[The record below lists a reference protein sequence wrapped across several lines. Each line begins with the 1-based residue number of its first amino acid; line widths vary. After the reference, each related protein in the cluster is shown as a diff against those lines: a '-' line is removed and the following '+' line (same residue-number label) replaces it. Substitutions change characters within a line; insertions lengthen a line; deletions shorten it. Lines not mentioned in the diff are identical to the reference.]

1 MAPVDLMKINSEELA
16 KFLDSFDHVISDCDG
31 VLWASEPLP
40 GVGDF
45 IKFMKQIGKKVHFLS
60 NNSIRSDENYSKFFK
75 NAGIE
80 DGIENLTIPSKAIA
94 EYLKSINF
102 DKHVYC
108 VTCQETIKTLEA
120 NGFKCKYGTMAPVNL
135 VEANLDV
142 FQKFLDSFDHV
153 FSDCD
158 EGTGE
163 FIKLMK
169 QHGKKV
175 HFLSNNSM
183 RSKEEYKEHF
193 DNENLTIPSI
203 AIAEYLKSMNFD
215 KQVYCVTCPETKKV
229 LESYGFKCK
238 YGPDVGFDNF
248 ADYGQ
253 YLKDDLD
260 IGAVVF
266 DSDYKVNMPKMYKA
280 QAYLRRPEVL
290 FFNGPTD
297 KHGFIGEHGTGLG

>member
-1 MAPVDLMKINSEELA
+1 
-16 KFLDSFDHVISDCDG
+16 
-31 VLWASEPLP
+31 
-40 GVGDF
+40 
-45 IKFMKQIGKKVHFLS
+45 
-60 NNSIRSDENYSKFFK
+60 
-75 NAGIE
+75 
-80 DGIENLTIPSKAIA
+80 
-94 EYLKSINF
+94 
-102 DKHVYC
+102 
-108 VTCQETIKTLEA
+108 
-120 NGFKCKYGTMAPVNL
+120 MAPVNL

-158 EGTGE
+158 GVLWPNNSNNKLEGTGE

-193 DNENLTIPSI
+193 DNVGILDGFENLTIPSI

-297 KHGFIGEHGTGLG
+297 KHGFIGEHGTGLGMSAFANIVAEYSNRIPIGLGKPSKLYGEFAMKRAAVTDPSRVLFIGDMIEQDVGLGKNVGFKTLLVLTHFVEEEMRVHKIKPDFFAPSLGHLVPKLKTLLK